1 MKQLPIAAVLACCI
15 FLAAAA
21 LAAQWATPQ
30 ARVIPAASGYI
41 PIPQAAVMPEAGHVY
56 KAVYDATHGPDQP
69 TQILPALDMAGSEL
83 NLFGATGFP
92 LKNVKFV
99 IVFHGAALDG
109 ILDDAHYR
117 AKYKVGNPNLKALAQ
132 LRKAGV
138 EMFVCG
144 QNLAALDIERRAVV
158 PEVKIALDALVV
170 LMAYQNNG
178 YALLSF

>member
-1 MKQLPIAAVLACCI
+1 MKLIKIAAVSACLAL
-15 FLAAAA
+15 LAVPSS
-21 LAAQWATPQ
+21 AAQWAKPQ
-30 ARVIPAASGYI
+30 SPVIPAASGYI
-41 PIPQAAVMPEAGHVY
+41 PIPNAAVMPEAGHVY
-56 KAVYDATHGPDQP
+56 KAVYDATHVPDQP

-83 NLFGATGFP
+83 NLFGALGFP
-92 LKNVKFV
+92 LKNVKFA

-132 LRKAGV
+132 LKKAGV

-144 QNLAALDIERRAVV
+144 QNLAALDIAPKAVV

-178 YALLSF
+178 YSLLSF

>member
-1 MKQLPIAAVLACCI
+1 MKLLRIAVPALFPLLLAV
-15 FLAAAA
+15 AAF
-21 LAAQWATPQ
+21 AAQWAKPESP
-30 ARVIPAASGYI
+30 VIPAASGYI
-41 PIPQAAVMPEAGHVY
+41 PIPNAAVMPEAGHVY

-83 NLFGATGFP
+83 NLFGAIGFP
-92 LKNVKFV
+92 MRKVKFA

-132 LRKAGV
+132 LKKAGV

-144 QNLAALDIERRAVV
+144 QNLAALDIAPKAVV